1 MKLKR
6 IPGILCL
13 VLALALIATAIV
25 GSTLE
30 ASDGALGTKYAEAT
44 RHEASVSAHTRA
56 AQKLAPSTIKKT
68 EQAVTAVESA
78 VKDTG
83 GALADAA
90 RLSEGLAAGEIG
102 DTIIDLLRQSG
113 GRVETDAEALKAA
126 LSSVKDESLRS
137 LLSENIDALL
147 AEGQSLGRTAD
158 ELTLA
163 LFSQKVTSALKMLNT
178 AEDRLNTAF
187 TAIAEVYSASDLS
200 HEATAVSK
208 TAAIDAASPEQALT
222 LLNDLAARAT
232 ELQSLALNAREE
244 AAAAQSEAARVSA
257 SDTLTFEQRLI
268 LLVGRS
274 RIGIMFT
281 GALFLLAGIILLFF
295 AGKFL
300 SAWKRTPLFSTLIAA
315 LVMIVIQTYSLGFAF
330 DSYGAWGNF
339 WLVNFLNVLRA
350 NASVGMI
357 ALGMTFVIITGG
369 IDLAV
374 GSTLAGVATVVM
386 VLLDTSAGRGVL
398 VNAGITGVPNYLIS
412 IAAGLLT
419 GVAIG
424 ALIGLGVTKGRVPP
438 FIITLGVMNIVRSVA
453 QYFTKSY
460 KTEVPKEFQ
469 VLANKEIIGGQMLLP
484 ILYWVVLAIIMYVIS
499 KHTAFGRHIYAVGS
513 NERTSRLSGI
523 NAKAVIMIVYA
534 LIGLLSGISGLIYSS
549 RIMSNDSNNA
559 GLNYE
564 MDAILAVVIGGTSM
578 SGGKFSLA
586 GTIVG
591 SIIIRTIV
599 TFVYYFGIVSEA
611 TMFFKAVIIAVIIV
625 LQSEPVRNWFS
636 KRSKAKAMAK
646 GGALNV

>member
-83 GALADAA
+83 AALADAA

-163 LFSQKVTSALKMLNT
+163 LFSQKVTSALKTLNT

-200 HEATAVSK
+200 REATAVSK

-232 ELQSLALNAREE
+232 ALQSLALNAREE

-419 GVAIG
+419 GIAIG

-523 NAKAVIMIVYA
+523 NVDKVKMKVYI
-534 LIGLLSGISGLIYSS
+534 LMGLIVSIAS
-549 RIMSNDSNNA
+549 ITQVARLRGIDVASA
-559 GLNYE
+559 GSGYE
-564 MDAILAVVIGGTSM
+564 MNAIAAVVVGGTSM
-578 SGGKFSLA
+578 AGGR
-586 GTIVG
+586 G
-591 SIIIRTIV
+591 SILGTVLGVLII
-599 TFVYYFGIVSEA
+599 GIMNNLLVLLHIDAFLSEA
-611 TMFFKAVIIAVIIV
+611 FTGAIIIFAV
-625 LQSEPVRNWFS
+625 LMQRKESR
-636 KRSKAKAMAK
+636 
-646 GGALNV
+646 

>member
-1 MKLKR
+1 MKLNR

-13 VLALALIATAIV
+13 VLALILIVTAIV

-30 ASDGALGTKYAEAT
+30 ASDGTLGVKYSEAT
-44 RHEASVSAHTRA
+44 QYEAVVSTHARA
-56 AQKLAPSTIKKT
+56 AQKLAPSTVKKA
-68 EQAVTAVESA
+68 EQAVTAAENAAKDANSA
-78 VKDTG
+78 
-83 GALADAA
+83 LSDAV

-102 DTIIDLLRQSG
+102 DAVTDLLRQSG
-113 GRVETDAEALKAA
+113 DRVEDGADALKDA
-126 LSSVKDESLRS
+126 LASIEDASLRT

-147 AEGQSLGRTAD
+147 EEGKKLGQTAD

-163 LFSQKVTSALKMLNT
+163 LFSQKLTAALKTLNT
-178 AEDRLNTAF
+178 AEDRLSTAF
-187 TAIAEVYSASDLS
+187 TAIAEVYSNSGLS
-200 HEATAVSK
+200 YEAPVISK
-208 TAAIDAASPEQALT
+208 TTTADITSPEQALSI
-222 LLNDLAARAT
+222 LNDLSARAA
-232 ELQSLALNAREE
+232 ELQSLSLRAREE
-244 AAAAQSEAARVSA
+244 AAEAQTEAARVSA
-257 SDTLTFEQRLI
+257 ADTLTFGQRLV

-281 GALFLLAGIILLFF
+281 GALFLLVGLIVLLF
-295 AGKFL
+295 ADRFL

-315 LVMIVIQTYSLGFAF
+315 LVMIIIQTYSLGFDF

-374 GSTLAGVATVVM
+374 GSTLAGVSTVVM
-386 VLLDTSAGRGVL
+386 VLLDTSAGRGML
-398 VNAGITGVPNYLIS
+398 VNAGITGVPNYIIS

-484 ILYWVVLAIIMYVIS
+484 IIYWVVLAIIMYIIS

-523 NAKAVIMIVYA
+523 NVDKVKMKVYI
-534 LIGLLSGISGLIYSS
+534 LMGLIVSIAS
-549 RIMSNDSNNA
+549 ITQVARLRGIDVASA
-559 GLNYE
+559 GSGYE
-564 MDAILAVVIGGTSM
+564 MNAIAAVVVGGTSM
-578 SGGKFSLA
+578 AGGR
-586 GTIVG
+586 G
-591 SIIIRTIV
+591 SILGTVLGVLII
-599 TFVYYFGIVSEA
+599 GIMNNLLVLLHIDAFLSDA
-611 TMFFKAVIIAVIIV
+611 FTGAIIIFAV
-625 LQSEPVRNWFS
+625 LMQRKESR
-636 KRSKAKAMAK
+636 
-646 GGALNV
+646 

>member
-1 MKLKR
+1 MKLNR

-13 VLALALIATAIV
+13 VLALVLIVTAIV

-30 ASDGALGTKYAEAT
+30 ASDGTLGVKYSEAT
-44 RHEASVSAHTRA
+44 QYEAVVSTHARA
-56 AQKLAPSTIKKT
+56 AQKLAPSTVKKA
-68 EQAVTAVESA
+68 EQAVTAAENAAKDANSA
-78 VKDTG
+78 
-83 GALADAA
+83 LSDAV

-102 DTIIDLLRQSG
+102 DAVTDLLRQSG
-113 GRVETDAEALKAA
+113 GRVEDGADALKDA
-126 LSSVKDESLRS
+126 LASIEDASLRT

-147 AEGQSLGRTAD
+147 EEGKKLGQTAD

-163 LFSQKVTSALKMLNT
+163 LFSQKLTAALKTLNT
-178 AEDRLNTAF
+178 AEDRLSTVF
-187 TAIAEVYSASDLS
+187 TAIAEVYSNSGLS
-200 HEATAVSK
+200 YEAPVISK
-208 TAAIDAASPEQALT
+208 TTTADITSPEQALSI
-222 LLNDLAARAT
+222 LNDLSARAA
-232 ELQSLALNAREE
+232 ELQSLSLRARKE
-244 AAAAQSEAARVSA
+244 AAEAQTEAARVSA
-257 SDTLTFEQRLI
+257 ADTLTFEQRLV

-281 GALFLLAGIILLFF
+281 GALFLLVGLIVLLF
-295 AGKFL
+295 ADRFL

-315 LVMIVIQTYSLGFAF
+315 LVMIVIQTYSLGFDF

-374 GSTLAGVATVVM
+374 GSTLAGVSTVVM

-398 VNAGITGVPNYLIS
+398 VNAGITGVPNYIIS

-484 ILYWVVLAIIMYVIS
+484 IIYWVVLAIIMYIIS

-523 NAKAVIMIVYA
+523 NVDKVKMKVYI
-534 LIGLLSGISGLIYSS
+534 LMGLIVSIAS
-549 RIMSNDSNNA
+549 ITQVARLRGIDVASA
-559 GLNYE
+559 GSGYE
-564 MDAILAVVIGGTSM
+564 MNAIAAVVVGGTSM
-578 SGGKFSLA
+578 AGGR
-586 GTIVG
+586 G
-591 SIIIRTIV
+591 SILGTVLGVLII
-599 TFVYYFGIVSEA
+599 GIMNNLLVLLHIDAFLSDA
-611 TMFFKAVIIAVIIV
+611 FTGAIIIFAV
-625 LQSEPVRNWFS
+625 LMQRKESR
-636 KRSKAKAMAK
+636 
-646 GGALNV
+646 

>member
-1 MKLKR
+1 M
-6 IPGILCL
+6 
-13 VLALALIATAIV
+13 A
-25 GSTLE
+25 
-30 ASDGALGTKYAEAT
+30 
-44 RHEASVSAHTRA
+44 
-56 AQKLAPSTIKKT
+56 
-68 EQAVTAVESA
+68 
-78 VKDTG
+78 
-83 GALADAA
+83 ALADAA

-163 LFSQKVTSALKMLNT
+163 LFSQKVTSALKTLNT

-374 GSTLAGVATVVM
+374 GS
-386 VLLDTSAGRGVL
+386 DAGRRGHRRH
-398 VNAGITGVPNYLIS
+398 G
-412 IAAGLLT
+412 AAGHLR
-419 GVAIG
+419 G
-424 ALIGLGVTKGRVPP
+424 ARRARERGHYGRSELPH
-438 FIITLGVMNIVRSVA
+438 FHRGGSAHRRRHRRADRS
-453 QYFTKSY
+453 
-460 KTEVPKEFQ
+460 
-469 VLANKEIIGGQMLLP
+469 
-484 ILYWVVLAIIMYVIS
+484 
-499 KHTAFGRHIYAVGS
+499 GRHQGARAAVHHHAGRD
-513 NERTSRLSGI
+513 EHRALRG
-523 NAKAVIMIVYA
+523 AV
-534 LIGLLSGISGLIYSS
+534 LHQEL
-549 RIMSNDSNNA
+549 
-559 GLNYE
+559 
-564 MDAILAVVIGGTSM
+564 
-578 SGGKFSLA
+578 
-586 GTIVG
+586 
-591 SIIIRTIV
+591 
-599 TFVYYFGIVSEA
+599 
-611 TMFFKAVIIAVIIV
+611 
-625 LQSEPVRNWFS
+625 
-636 KRSKAKAMAK
+636 
-646 GGALNV
+646 

>member
-13 VLALALIATAIV
+13 ALALALIVTAIV

-83 GALADAA
+83 AALADAA

-163 LFSQKVTSALKMLNT
+163 LFSQKVTSALKTLNT

-523 NAKAVIMIVYA
+523 NVDKVKMKVYI
-534 LIGLLSGISGLIYSS
+534 LMGLIVSIAS
-549 RIMSNDSNNA
+549 ITQVARLRGIDVASA
-559 GLNYE
+559 GSGYE
-564 MDAILAVVIGGTSM
+564 MNAIAAVVVGGTSM
-578 SGGKFSLA
+578 AGGR
-586 GTIVG
+586 G
-591 SIIIRTIV
+591 SILGTVLGVLII
-599 TFVYYFGIVSEA
+599 GIMNNLLVLLHIDAFLSEA
-611 TMFFKAVIIAVIIV
+611 FTGAIIIFAV
-625 LQSEPVRNWFS
+625 LMQRKESR
-636 KRSKAKAMAK
+636 
-646 GGALNV
+646 

>member
-83 GALADAA
+83 AALADAA

-163 LFSQKVTSALKMLNT
+163 LFSQKVTSALKTLNT

-200 HEATAVSK
+200 REATAVSK
-208 TAAIDAASPEQALT
+208 TAAIDTTSPEQALT

-398 VNAGITGVPNYLIS
+398 VNAGITGVPNYLMS

-523 NAKAVIMIVYA
+523 NVDKVKMKVYI
-534 LIGLLSGISGLIYSS
+534 LMGLIVSIAS
-549 RIMSNDSNNA
+549 ITQVARLRGIDVASA
-559 GLNYE
+559 GSGYE
-564 MDAILAVVIGGTSM
+564 MNAIAAVVVGGTSM
-578 SGGKFSLA
+578 AGGR
-586 GTIVG
+586 G
-591 SIIIRTIV
+591 SILGTVLGVLII
-599 TFVYYFGIVSEA
+599 GIMNNLLVLLHIDAFLSEA
-611 TMFFKAVIIAVIIV
+611 FTGAIIIFAV
-625 LQSEPVRNWFS
+625 LMQRKESR
-636 KRSKAKAMAK
+636 
-646 GGALNV
+646 

>member
-1 MKLKR
+1 MKLNR

-13 VLALALIATAIV
+13 VLALVLIVTALV
-25 GSTLE
+25 GSTLDT
-30 ASDGALGTKYAEAT
+30 SDGTLGANYAEAKQ
-44 RHEASVSAHTRA
+44 REATVSAHTRA
-56 AQKLAPSTIKKT
+56 AQKLAPSTIKKA
-68 EQAVTAVESA
+68 EQAVTAAENAAKDANSA
-78 VKDTG
+78 LT
-83 GALADAA
+83 DAV

-102 DTIIDLLRQSG
+102 DAVTDLLHQSSD
-113 GRVETDAEALKAA
+113 RVETGAEALSDA
-126 LSSVKDESLRS
+126 LTSVEDASLRT
-137 LLSENIDALL
+137 LLSDTIDALL
-147 AEGQSLGRTAD
+147 AEGEKLGQTAD
-158 ELTLA
+158 ELTLS
-163 LFSQKVTSALKMLNT
+163 LFAQKVTAALKTLNT
-178 AEDRLNTAF
+178 AEDKLNAAF
-187 TAIAEVYSASDLS
+187 TAIAEVYSASELS
-200 HEATAVSK
+200 YESTTVSK
-208 TAAIDAASPEQALT
+208 TTAIDVASPEQALT
-222 LLNDLAARAT
+222 ILNDVSTRAA
-232 ELQSLALNAREE
+232 ELQSLSLRAREE
-244 AAAAQSEAARVSA
+244 AAAAQSEASRVST
-257 SDTLTFEQRLI
+257 SDKLSLSQRL
-268 LLVGRS
+268 LLLIGGN

-281 GALFLLAGIILLFF
+281 GALFLLVGIILLFF
-295 AGKFL
+295 AGRFL

-339 WLVNFLNVLRA
+339 WLENFLNVLRA

-398 VNAGITGVPNYLIS
+398 VNAGITGVPNYLIA

-419 GVAIG
+419 GVIIG

-484 ILYWVVLAIIMYVIS
+484 IIYWLVLAVIMYIIS

-523 NAKAVIMIVYA
+523 NVDKVKMKVYI
-534 LIGLLSGISGLIYSS
+534 LMGLIVSIAAITQVARLRGVDVAS
-549 RIMSNDSNNA
+549 A
-559 GLNYE
+559 GSGYE
-564 MDAILAVVIGGTSM
+564 MNAIAAVVVGGTSM
-578 SGGKFSLA
+578 AGGR
-586 GTIVG
+586 G
-591 SIIIRTIV
+591 SILGTVLGVLII
-599 TFVYYFGIVSEA
+599 GIMNNLLVLLHIDAFLSDA
-611 TMFFKAVIIAVIIV
+611 FTGAIIIFAV
-625 LQSEPVRNWFS
+625 LMQRKESR
-636 KRSKAKAMAK
+636 
-646 GGALNV
+646 

>member
-83 GALADAA
+83 AALADAA

-163 LFSQKVTSALKMLNT
+163 LFSQKVTSALKTLNT

-200 HEATAVSK
+200 REATAVSK
-208 TAAIDAASPEQALT
+208 TAAIDTTSPEQALT

-281 GALFLLAGIILLFF
+281 GALFLLAGIVLLFF

-412 IAAGLLT
+412 IVAGLLT

-523 NAKAVIMIVYA
+523 NVDKVKMKVYI
-534 LIGLLSGISGLIYSS
+534 LMGLIVSIAS
-549 RIMSNDSNNA
+549 ITQVARLRGIDVASA
-559 GLNYE
+559 GSGYE
-564 MDAILAVVIGGTSM
+564 MNAIAAVVVGGTSM
-578 SGGKFSLA
+578 AGGR
-586 GTIVG
+586 G
-591 SIIIRTIV
+591 SILGTVLGVLII
-599 TFVYYFGIVSEA
+599 GIMNNLLVLLHIDAFLSEA
-611 TMFFKAVIIAVIIV
+611 FTGAIIIFAV
-625 LQSEPVRNWFS
+625 LMQRKESR
-636 KRSKAKAMAK
+636 
-646 GGALNV
+646 

>member
-1 MKLKR
+1 MKLNR

-13 VLALALIATAIV
+13 ALALVLIVTALV
-25 GSTLE
+25 GSTLDT
-30 ASDGALGTKYAEAT
+30 SDGTLGANYAEAKQ
-44 RHEASVSAHTRA
+44 REATVSAHTRA
-56 AQKLAPSTIKKT
+56 AQKLAPSTIKKA
-68 EQAVTAVESA
+68 EQAVTAAENAAKDANSA
-78 VKDTG
+78 LT
-83 GALADAA
+83 DAV

-102 DTIIDLLRQSG
+102 DAVTDLLRQSSD
-113 GRVETDAEALKAA
+113 RVETGAEALSDA
-126 LSSVKDESLRS
+126 LTSVEDASLRT
-137 LLSENIDALL
+137 LLSDTIDALL
-147 AEGQSLGRTAD
+147 AEGEKLGQTAD
-158 ELTLA
+158 ELTLS
-163 LFSQKVTSALKMLNT
+163 LFAQKVTAALKTLNT
-178 AEDRLNTAF
+178 AEDKLNAAF
-187 TAIAEVYSASDLS
+187 TAIAEVYSASELS
-200 HEATAVSK
+200 YESTTVSK
-208 TAAIDAASPEQALT
+208 TTAIDVASPEQALAI
-222 LLNDLAARAT
+222 LNDVSTRAA
-232 ELQSLALNAREE
+232 ELQSLSLRAREE
-244 AAAAQSEAARVSA
+244 AAAAQSEASRVSA
-257 SDTLTFEQRLI
+257 SDKLSLSQRL
-268 LLVGRS
+268 LLLIGGN

-281 GALFLLAGIILLFF
+281 GALFLLVGIILFFF
-295 AGKFL
+295 AGRFL

-339 WLVNFLNVLRA
+339 WLENFLNVLRA

-398 VNAGITGVPNYLIS
+398 VNAGITGVPNYLIA

-419 GVAIG
+419 GVIIG

-484 ILYWVVLAIIMYVIS
+484 IIYWLVLAVIMYIIS

-523 NAKAVIMIVYA
+523 NVDKVKMKVYI
-534 LIGLLSGISGLIYSS
+534 LMGLIVSIAAITQVARLRGVDVAS
-549 RIMSNDSNNA
+549 A
-559 GLNYE
+559 GSGYE
-564 MDAILAVVIGGTSM
+564 MNAIAAVVVGGTSM
-578 SGGKFSLA
+578 AGGR
-586 GTIVG
+586 G
-591 SIIIRTIV
+591 SILGTVLGVLII
-599 TFVYYFGIVSEA
+599 GIMNNLLVLLHIDAFLSDA
-611 TMFFKAVIIAVIIV
+611 FTGAIIIFAV
-625 LQSEPVRNWFS
+625 LMQRKESR
-636 KRSKAKAMAK
+636 
-646 GGALNV
+646 

>member
-30 ASDGALGTKYAEAT
+30 ASDGALGTKYTEAT

-83 GALADAA
+83 AALADAA

-113 GRVETDAEALKAA
+113 GRVETDTEALKAA

-163 LFSQKVTSALKMLNT
+163 LFSQKVTSALKTLNT
-178 AEDRLNTAF
+178 AEDRLNAAF

-200 HEATAVSK
+200 REATAVSK

-330 DSYGAWGNF
+330 DSYGAWGNY

-357 ALGMTFVIITGG
+357 ALGMTFIIITGG

-523 NAKAVIMIVYA
+523 NVDKVKMKVYI
-534 LIGLLSGISGLIYSS
+534 LMGLIVSIAS
-549 RIMSNDSNNA
+549 ITQVARLRGIDVASA
-559 GLNYE
+559 GSGYE
-564 MDAILAVVIGGTSM
+564 MNAIAAVVVGGTSM
-578 SGGKFSLA
+578 AGGR
-586 GTIVG
+586 G
-591 SIIIRTIV
+591 SILGTVLGVLII
-599 TFVYYFGIVSEA
+599 GIMNNLLVLLHIDAFLSEA
-611 TMFFKAVIIAVIIV
+611 FTGAIIIFAV
-625 LQSEPVRNWFS
+625 LMQRKESR
-636 KRSKAKAMAK
+636 
-646 GGALNV
+646 

>member
-83 GALADAA
+83 AALADAA

-137 LLSENIDALL
+137 LPSENIDALL

-163 LFSQKVTSALKMLNT
+163 LFSQKVTSALKTLNT

-244 AAAAQSEAARVSA
+244 VAAAQSEAARVSA

-386 VLLDTSAGRGVL
+386 VLLDISAGRGVL

-460 KTEVPKEFQ
+460 RPRFRR
-469 VLANKEIIGGQMLLP
+469 NFR
-484 ILYWVVLAIIMYVIS
+484 YWPTRRSSADRCCCPS
-499 KHTAFGRHIYAVGS
+499 STGWCWRS
-513 NERTSRLSGI
+513 SCT
-523 NAKAVIMIVYA
+523 
-534 LIGLLSGISGLIYSS
+534 SS
-549 RIMSNDSNNA
+549 RSTPRLA
-559 GLNYE
+559 
-564 MDAILAVVIGGTSM
+564 AISTPSAPTSAPAACPASM
-578 SGGKFSLA
+578 W
-586 GTIVG
+586 T
-591 SIIIRTIV
+591 
-599 TFVYYFGIVSEA
+599 
-611 TMFFKAVIIAVIIV
+611 
-625 LQSEPVRNWFS
+625 
-636 KRSKAKAMAK
+636 RSR
-646 GGALNV
+646 

>member
-83 GALADAA
+83 AALADAA

-113 GRVETDAEALKAA
+113 GRVEADAEALKAA

-163 LFSQKVTSALKMLNT
+163 LFSQKVTSALKTLNT

-200 HEATAVSK
+200 HEVTAVSK

-412 IAAGLLT
+412 IAASLLT

-523 NAKAVIMIVYA
+523 NVDKVKMKVYI
-534 LIGLLSGISGLIYSS
+534 LMGLIVSIAS
-549 RIMSNDSNNA
+549 ITQVARLRGIDVASA
-559 GLNYE
+559 GSGYE
-564 MDAILAVVIGGTSM
+564 MNAIAAVVVGGTSM
-578 SGGKFSLA
+578 AGGR
-586 GTIVG
+586 G
-591 SIIIRTIV
+591 SILGTVLGVLII
-599 TFVYYFGIVSEA
+599 GIMNNLLVLLHIDAFLSEA
-611 TMFFKAVIIAVIIV
+611 FTGAIIIFAV
-625 LQSEPVRNWFS
+625 LMQRKESH
-636 KRSKAKAMAK
+636 
-646 GGALNV
+646 

>member
-163 LFSQKVTSALKMLNT
+163 LFSQKVTSALKTLNT

-200 HEATAVSK
+200 REAMAVSK
-208 TAAIDAASPEQALT
+208 TAAIDTTSPEQALT

-244 AAAAQSEAARVSA
+244 AAAAQSEASRVSA

-281 GALFLLAGIILLFF
+281 GTLFLLAGIILLFF

-523 NAKAVIMIVYA
+523 NVDKVKMKVYI
-534 LIGLLSGISGLIYSS
+534 LMGLIVSIAS
-549 RIMSNDSNNA
+549 ITQVARLRGIDVASA
-559 GLNYE
+559 GSGYE
-564 MDAILAVVIGGTSM
+564 MNAIAAVVVGGTSM
-578 SGGKFSLA
+578 AGGR
-586 GTIVG
+586 G
-591 SIIIRTIV
+591 SILGTVLGVLII
-599 TFVYYFGIVSEA
+599 GIMNNLLVLLHIDAFLSEA
-611 TMFFKAVIIAVIIV
+611 FTGAIIIFAV
-625 LQSEPVRNWFS
+625 LMQRKESR
-636 KRSKAKAMAK
+636 
-646 GGALNV
+646 

>member
-200 HEATAVSK
+200 REATAVSK

-523 NAKAVIMIVYA
+523 NVDKVKMKVYI
-534 LIGLLSGISGLIYSS
+534 LMGLIVSIAS
-549 RIMSNDSNNA
+549 ITQVARLRGIDVASA
-559 GLNYE
+559 GSGYE
-564 MDAILAVVIGGTSM
+564 MNAIAAVVVGGTSM
-578 SGGKFSLA
+578 AGGR
-586 GTIVG
+586 G
-591 SIIIRTIV
+591 SILGTVLGVLII
-599 TFVYYFGIVSEA
+599 GIMNNLLVLLHIDAFLSEA
-611 TMFFKAVIIAVIIV
+611 FTGAIIIFAV
-625 LQSEPVRNWFS
+625 LMQRKESR
-636 KRSKAKAMAK
+636 
-646 GGALNV
+646 

>member
-163 LFSQKVTSALKMLNT
+163 LFSQKVTSAL
-178 AEDRLNTAF
+178 DRLNTAF

-523 NAKAVIMIVYA
+523 NVDKVKMKVYI
-534 LIGLLSGISGLIYSS
+534 LMGLIVSIAS
-549 RIMSNDSNNA
+549 ITQVARLRGIDVASA
-559 GLNYE
+559 GSGYE
-564 MDAILAVVIGGTSM
+564 MNAIAAVVVGGTSM
-578 SGGKFSLA
+578 AGGR
-586 GTIVG
+586 G
-591 SIIIRTIV
+591 SILGTVLGVLII
-599 TFVYYFGIVSEA
+599 GIMNNLLVLLHIDAFLSEA
-611 TMFFKAVIIAVIIV
+611 FTGAIIIFAV
-625 LQSEPVRNWFS
+625 LMQRKESR
-636 KRSKAKAMAK
+636 
-646 GGALNV
+646 

>member
-83 GALADAA
+83 AALADAA

-163 LFSQKVTSALKMLNT
+163 LFSQKVTSALKTLNT

-200 HEATAVSK
+200 HEAMAVSK

-523 NAKAVIMIVYA
+523 NVDKVKMKVYI
-534 LIGLLSGISGLIYSS
+534 LMGLIVSIAS
-549 RIMSNDSNNA
+549 ITQVARLRGIDVASA
-559 GLNYE
+559 GSGYE
-564 MDAILAVVIGGTSM
+564 MNAIAAVVVGGTSM
-578 SGGKFSLA
+578 AGGR
-586 GTIVG
+586 G
-591 SIIIRTIV
+591 SILGTVLGVLII
-599 TFVYYFGIVSEA
+599 GIMNNLLVLLHIDAFLSEA
-611 TMFFKAVIIAVIIV
+611 FTGAIIIFAV
-625 LQSEPVRNWFS
+625 LMQRKESR
-636 KRSKAKAMAK
+636 
-646 GGALNV
+646 

>member
-1 MKLKR
+1 MKLNR

-13 VLALALIATAIV
+13 VLALILIVTAIV

-30 ASDGALGTKYAEAT
+30 ASDGTLGVKYSEAT
-44 RHEASVSAHTRA
+44 QYEAVVSTHARA
-56 AQKLAPSTIKKT
+56 AQKLAPSTVKKA
-68 EQAVTAVESA
+68 EQAVTAAENAAKDANSA
-78 VKDTG
+78 
-83 GALADAA
+83 LSDAV

-102 DTIIDLLRQSG
+102 DAVTDLLRQSG
-113 GRVETDAEALKAA
+113 GRVEDGADALKDA
-126 LSSVKDESLRS
+126 LASIEDASLRT
-137 LLSENIDALL
+137 LLSENIDVLL
-147 AEGQSLGRTAD
+147 EEGKKLGQTAD

-163 LFSQKVTSALKMLNT
+163 LFSQKLTAALKTLNT
-178 AEDRLNTAF
+178 AEDRLSTVF
-187 TAIAEVYSASDLS
+187 TAIAEVYSNSGLS
-200 HEATAVSK
+200 YEAPVISK
-208 TAAIDAASPEQALT
+208 TTTADITSPEQALSI
-222 LLNDLAARAT
+222 LNDLSARAA
-232 ELQSLALNAREE
+232 ELQSLSLRARKE
-244 AAAAQSEAARVSA
+244 AAEARTEAARVSA
-257 SDTLTFEQRLI
+257 ADTLTFGQRLV

-281 GALFLLAGIILLFF
+281 GALFLLVGLILLLF
-295 AGKFL
+295 ADRFL

-315 LVMIVIQTYSLGFAF
+315 LVMIVIQTYSLGFDF

-374 GSTLAGVATVVM
+374 GSTLAGVSTVVM

-398 VNAGITGVPNYLIS
+398 VNAGITGVPNYIIS

-484 ILYWVVLAIIMYVIS
+484 IIYWVVLAIIMYIIS

-523 NAKAVIMIVYA
+523 NVDKVKMKVYI
-534 LIGLLSGISGLIYSS
+534 LMGLIVSIAS
-549 RIMSNDSNNA
+549 ITQVARLRGIDVASA
-559 GLNYE
+559 GSGYE
-564 MDAILAVVIGGTSM
+564 MNAIAAVVVGGTSM
-578 SGGKFSLA
+578 AGGR
-586 GTIVG
+586 G
-591 SIIIRTIV
+591 SILGTVLGVLII
-599 TFVYYFGIVSEA
+599 GIMNNLLVLLHIDAFLSDA
-611 TMFFKAVIIAVIIV
+611 FTGAIIIFAV
-625 LQSEPVRNWFS
+625 LMQRKESR
-636 KRSKAKAMAK
+636 
-646 GGALNV
+646 

>member
-83 GALADAA
+83 AALADAA

-163 LFSQKVTSALKMLNT
+163 LFSQKVTSALKTLNT

-200 HEATAVSK
+200 REATAVSK
-208 TAAIDAASPEQALT
+208 TAAIDTTSPEQALT

-369 IDLAV
+369 IDRAV

-438 FIITLGVMNIVRSVA
+438 FIITLGVMNHVRSVA
-453 QYFTKSY
+453 QYFPTSY
-460 KTEVPKEFQ
+460 QTEVPKEFQ

-523 NAKAVIMIVYA
+523 NVDKVKMKVYI
-534 LIGLLSGISGLIYSS
+534 LMGLIVSIAS
-549 RIMSNDSNNA
+549 ITQVARLRGIDVASA
-559 GLNYE
+559 GSGYE
-564 MDAILAVVIGGTSM
+564 MNAIAAVVVGGTSM
-578 SGGKFSLA
+578 AGGR
-586 GTIVG
+586 G
-591 SIIIRTIV
+591 SIFGTVLGVLII
-599 TFVYYFGIVSEA
+599 GIMNNLLVLLHIDAFLSEA
-611 TMFFKAVIIAVIIV
+611 FTGAIIIFAV
-625 LQSEPVRNWFS
+625 LMQRKESR
-636 KRSKAKAMAK
+636 
-646 GGALNV
+646 

>member
-83 GALADAA
+83 AALADAA

-163 LFSQKVTSALKMLNT
+163 LFSQKVTSALKTLNT

-200 HEATAVSK
+200 REATAVSK
-208 TAAIDAASPEQALT
+208 TAAIDTTSPEQALT

-523 NAKAVIMIVYA
+523 NVDKVKMKVYI
-534 LIGLLSGISGLIYSS
+534 LMGLIVSIAS
-549 RIMSNDSNNA
+549 ITQVARLRGIDVASA
-559 GLNYE
+559 GSGYE
-564 MDAILAVVIGGTSM
+564 MNAIAAVVVGGTSM
-578 SGGKFSLA
+578 AGGR
-586 GTIVG
+586 G
-591 SIIIRTIV
+591 SILGTVLGVLII
-599 TFVYYFGIVSEA
+599 GIMNNLLVLLHIDAFLSEA
-611 TMFFKAVIIAVIIV
+611 FTGAIIIFAV
-625 LQSEPVRNWFS
+625 LMQRKESR
-636 KRSKAKAMAK
+636 
-646 GGALNV
+646 

>member
-83 GALADAA
+83 AALADAA

-163 LFSQKVTSALKMLNT
+163 LFSQKVTSALKTLNT

-200 HEATAVSK
+200 REATAVSK
-208 TAAIDAASPEQALT
+208 TAAIDTTSPEQALT

-281 GALFLLAGIILLFF
+281 GTLFLLAGIILLFF

-523 NAKAVIMIVYA
+523 NVDKVKMKVYI
-534 LIGLLSGISGLIYSS
+534 LMGLIVSIAS
-549 RIMSNDSNNA
+549 ITQVARLRGIDVASA
-559 GLNYE
+559 GSGYE
-564 MDAILAVVIGGTSM
+564 MNAIAAVVVGGTSM
-578 SGGKFSLA
+578 AGGR
-586 GTIVG
+586 G
-591 SIIIRTIV
+591 SILGTVLGVLII
-599 TFVYYFGIVSEA
+599 GIMNNLLVLLHIDAFLSEA
-611 TMFFKAVIIAVIIV
+611 FTGAIIIFAV
-625 LQSEPVRNWFS
+625 LMQRKESR
-636 KRSKAKAMAK
+636 
-646 GGALNV
+646 

>member
-13 VLALALIATAIV
+13 VLALALITTAIV

-83 GALADAA
+83 AALADAA

-163 LFSQKVTSALKMLNT
+163 LFSQKVTSALKTLNT

-200 HEATAVSK
+200 REATAVSK

-244 AAAAQSEAARVSA
+244 AAAAQSEAARVST

-357 ALGMTFVIITGG
+357 ALGMTFVSITGG

-523 NAKAVIMIVYA
+523 NVDKVKMKVYI
-534 LIGLLSGISGLIYSS
+534 LMGLIVSIAS
-549 RIMSNDSNNA
+549 ITQVARLRGIDVASA
-559 GLNYE
+559 GSGYE
-564 MDAILAVVIGGTSM
+564 MNAIAAVVVGGTSM
-578 SGGKFSLA
+578 AGGR
-586 GTIVG
+586 G
-591 SIIIRTIV
+591 SILGTVLGVLII
-599 TFVYYFGIVSEA
+599 GIMNNLLVLLHIDAFLSEA
-611 TMFFKAVIIAVIIV
+611 FTGAIIIFAV
-625 LQSEPVRNWFS
+625 LMQRKESR
-636 KRSKAKAMAK
+636 
-646 GGALNV
+646 

>member
-1 MKLKR
+1 MKLNR

-13 VLALALIATAIV
+13 VLALALIVTALV
-25 GSTLE
+25 GSTLDT
-30 ASDGALGTKYAEAT
+30 SDGTLGANYAEAKQ
-44 RHEASVSAHTRA
+44 REATVSAHTRA
-56 AQKLAPSTIKKT
+56 AQKLAPSTIKKA
-68 EQAVTAVESA
+68 EQAVTAAENAAKDANSA
-78 VKDTG
+78 LT
-83 GALADAA
+83 DAV

-102 DTIIDLLRQSG
+102 DAVTDLLRQSSD
-113 GRVETDAEALKAA
+113 RVETGAEALSDA
-126 LSSVKDESLRS
+126 LTSVEDASLRT
-137 LLSENIDALL
+137 LLSDTIDALL
-147 AEGQSLGRTAD
+147 AEGEKLGQTAD
-158 ELTLA
+158 ELTLS
-163 LFSQKVTSALKMLNT
+163 LFAQKVTAALKTLNT
-178 AEDRLNTAF
+178 AEDKLNAAF
-187 TAIAEVYSASDLS
+187 TAIAEVYSASELS
-200 HEATAVSK
+200 YESTTVSK
-208 TAAIDAASPEQALT
+208 TTAIDVASPEQALAI
-222 LLNDLAARAT
+222 LNDVSTRAA
-232 ELQSLALNAREE
+232 ELQSLSLRAREE
-244 AAAAQSEAARVSA
+244 AAAAQSEASRVSA
-257 SDTLTFEQRLI
+257 SDKLSLSQRL
-268 LLVGRS
+268 LLLIGGN

-281 GALFLLAGIILLFF
+281 GALFLLVGIILLFF
-295 AGKFL
+295 AGRFL

-339 WLVNFLNVLRA
+339 WLENFLNVLRA

-398 VNAGITGVPNYLIS
+398 VNAGITGVPNYLIA

-419 GVAIG
+419 GVIIG

-484 ILYWVVLAIIMYVIS
+484 IIYWLVLAVIMYIIS

-523 NAKAVIMIVYA
+523 NVDKVKMKVYI
-534 LIGLLSGISGLIYSS
+534 LMGLIVSIAAITQVARLRGVDVAS
-549 RIMSNDSNNA
+549 A
-559 GLNYE
+559 GSGYE
-564 MDAILAVVIGGTSM
+564 MNAIAAVVVGGTSM
-578 SGGKFSLA
+578 AGGR
-586 GTIVG
+586 G
-591 SIIIRTIV
+591 SILGTVLGVLII
-599 TFVYYFGIVSEA
+599 GIMNNLLVLLHIDAFLSDA
-611 TMFFKAVIIAVIIV
+611 FTGAIIIFAV
-625 LQSEPVRNWFS
+625 LMQRKESR
-636 KRSKAKAMAK
+636 
-646 GGALNV
+646 

>member
-1 MKLKR
+1 MKLNR

-13 VLALALIATAIV
+13 VLALALIVTALV
-25 GSTLE
+25 GSTLDT
-30 ASDGALGTKYAEAT
+30 SDGTLGANYAEAKQ
-44 RHEASVSAHTRA
+44 REATVSAHTRA
-56 AQKLAPSTIKKT
+56 AQKLAPSTIKKA
-68 EQAVTAVESA
+68 EQAVTAAENAAKDANSA
-78 VKDTG
+78 LT
-83 GALADAA
+83 DAV

-102 DTIIDLLRQSG
+102 DAVTDLLRQSG
-113 GRVETDAEALKAA
+113 DRVETGAEALSDA
-126 LSSVKDESLRS
+126 LTSVEDASLRT
-137 LLSENIDALL
+137 LLSDTIDALL
-147 AEGQSLGRTAD
+147 AEGEKLGQTAD
-158 ELTLA
+158 ELTLS
-163 LFSQKVTSALKMLNT
+163 LFAQKVTAALKTLNT
-178 AEDRLNTAF
+178 AEDKLNAAF
-187 TAIAEVYSASDLS
+187 TAIAEVYSASELS
-200 HEATAVSK
+200 YESTTVSK
-208 TAAIDAASPEQALT
+208 TTAIDVASPEQALAI
-222 LLNDLAARAT
+222 LNDVSTRAA
-232 ELQSLALNAREE
+232 ELQSLSLRAREE
-244 AAAAQSEAARVSA
+244 AAAAQSEASRVSA
-257 SDTLTFEQRLI
+257 SDKLSLSQQLLLLI
-268 LLVGRS
+268 GGN

-281 GALFLLAGIILLFF
+281 GALFLLVGIILLFF
-295 AGKFL
+295 AERFL

-339 WLVNFLNVLRA
+339 WLENFLNVLRA

-398 VNAGITGVPNYLIS
+398 VNAGITGMPNYLIA

-419 GVAIG
+419 GVVIG

-484 ILYWVVLAIIMYVIS
+484 IIYWLVLAIIMYIIS

-523 NAKAVIMIVYA
+523 NVDKVKMKVYI
-534 LIGLLSGISGLIYSS
+534 LMGLIVSIAAITQVARLRGVDVAS
-549 RIMSNDSNNA
+549 A
-559 GLNYE
+559 GSGYE
-564 MDAILAVVIGGTSM
+564 MNAIAAVVVGGTSM
-578 SGGKFSLA
+578 AGGR
-586 GTIVG
+586 G
-591 SIIIRTIV
+591 SILGTVLGVLII
-599 TFVYYFGIVSEA
+599 GIMNNLLVLLHIDAFLSEA
-611 TMFFKAVIIAVIIV
+611 FTGAIIIFAV
-625 LQSEPVRNWFS
+625 LMQRKESR
-636 KRSKAKAMAK
+636 
-646 GGALNV
+646 

>member
-1 MKLKR
+1 MKLNR

-13 VLALALIATAIV
+13 VLALALIVTAIV

-30 ASDGALGTKYAEAT
+30 ASDGTLGVKYAEAT
-44 RHEASVSAHTRA
+44 RHEAAVSAHTRA
-56 AQKLAPSTIKKT
+56 SQKLAPSTIKKAD
-68 EQAVTAVESA
+68 QAVTAAEGA
-78 VKDTG
+78 VKDASA
-83 GALADAA
+83 ALSDAT

-102 DTIIDLLRQSG
+102 DAVTDLLRQSSE
-113 GRVETDAEALKAA
+113 RVESGAEAIQDA
-126 LSSVKDESLRS
+126 LTSIEDASLRA
-137 LLSENIDALL
+137 LLSKNVASLL
-147 AEGQSLGRTAD
+147 AEGTTLGETAD
-158 ELTLA
+158 EMTLA
-163 LFSQKVTSALKMLNT
+163 LFSQEVSAALKTLNT
-178 AEDRLNTAF
+178 AEDKLSTAF
-187 TAIAEVYSASDLS
+187 KAIAEVYSGADLAYD
-200 HEATAVSK
+200 ATTVEK
-208 TAAIDAASPEQALT
+208 TAAVTITSPEQALT
-222 LLNDLAARAT
+222 VLNDLSARAA
-232 ELQSLALNAREE
+232 EIQSLSLRAREE
-244 AAAAQSEAARVSA
+244 ATEAQTAAARVSA
-257 SDTLTFEQRLI
+257 TDTLTFAQRLI

-281 GALFLLAGIILLFF
+281 GALFLLAAIILLFF
-295 AGKFL
+295 AGRFL

-315 LVMIVIQTYSLGFAF
+315 LVMIIIQTYSLGFEF

-412 IAAGLLT
+412 VAAGLLT
-419 GVAIG
+419 GVIIG

-438 FIITLGVMNIVRSVA
+438 FIITLGIMNIVRSVA

-484 ILYWVVLAIIMYVIS
+484 IIYWVVLAIIMYIIS

-523 NAKAVIMIVYA
+523 NVDKVKMKVYI
-534 LIGLLSGISGLIYSS
+534 LMGLIVSIAS
-549 RIMSNDSNNA
+549 ITQVARLRGIDVASA
-559 GLNYE
+559 GSGYE
-564 MDAILAVVIGGTSM
+564 MNAIAAVVVGGTSM
-578 SGGKFSLA
+578 AGGR
-586 GTIVG
+586 G
-591 SIIIRTIV
+591 SILGTVLGVLII
-599 TFVYYFGIVSEA
+599 GIMNNLLVLLHIDAFLSEA
-611 TMFFKAVIIAVIIV
+611 FTGAIIIFAV
-625 LQSEPVRNWFS
+625 LMQRKESR
-636 KRSKAKAMAK
+636 
-646 GGALNV
+646 

>member
-13 VLALALIATAIV
+13 VLALALIVTAIV

-30 ASDGALGTKYAEAT
+30 ASDGALGAKYAEAT
-44 RHEASVSAHTRA
+44 RHEATVSAHTRA
-56 AQKLAPSTIKKT
+56 VQKLAPSTIKKT
-68 EQAVTAVESA
+68 EQAVTAAESA

-83 GALADAA
+83 AALAEVTQ
-90 RLSEGLAAGEIG
+90 LSEGLAAGEIG
-102 DTIIDLLRQSG
+102 DAVIDLLRQSG
-113 GRVETDAEALKAA
+113 ERVETGAEALKNSLA
-126 LSSVKDESLRS
+126 SVEDESLRA
-137 LLSENIDALL
+137 LLSENIEALL
-147 AEGQSLGRTAD
+147 ADGQSLGQTAD

-163 LFSQKVTSALKMLNT
+163 LFSSKVASALKSLNT
-178 AEDRLNTAF
+178 AEDKLNTAF
-187 TAIAEVYSASDLS
+187 TAINEVYSASGLS
-200 HEATAVSK
+200 YEATSVSK
-208 TAAIDAASPEQALT
+208 TAAADTTSPEQALT
-222 LLNDLAARAT
+222 LLNDLAARAD
-232 ELQSLALNAREE
+232 ELQSQALRAREE

-257 SDTLTFEQRLI
+257 SDKLTVAQRLI

-300 SAWKRTPLFSTLIAA
+300 SAWKRAPLFSTLIAA
-315 LVMIVIQTYSLGFAF
+315 LVMIVIQTYSLGFEF

-357 ALGMTFVIITGG
+357 ALGMTFVVITGG

-484 ILYWVVLAIIMYVIS
+484 ILYWVVLAIIMYIIS

-523 NAKAVIMIVYA
+523 NVDKVKMKVYI
-534 LIGLLSGISGLIYSS
+534 LMGLIVAIASITQVARLRGVDVAS
-549 RIMSNDSNNA
+549 A
-559 GLNYE
+559 GSGYE
-564 MDAILAVVIGGTSM
+564 MNAIAAVVVGGTSM
-578 SGGKFSLA
+578 AGGR
-586 GTIVG
+586 G
-591 SIIIRTIV
+591 SILGTVLGVLII
-599 TFVYYFGIVSEA
+599 GIMNNLLVLLHIDAFLSEA
-611 TMFFKAVIIAVIIV
+611 FTGAIIIFAV
-625 LQSEPVRNWFS
+625 LMQRKESR
-636 KRSKAKAMAK
+636 
-646 GGALNV
+646 